1 MKFKFGL
8 LMLFLLSALALLPV
22 LAQNGATNTVSF
34 NGFSF
39 NFDSSLGENVNIS
52 QYPGD
57 PVDLEQPGGPDAPH
71 TQFLLYKEQP
81 APESLFDAPVGI
93 RVYRTTDLA
102 NYPALQDN
110 VVWLQTLLT
119 DRSDLAPSMVVVQ
132 GDNSVSSELPYLPVQ
147 PASQVIRARAQYID
161 TGAVSGLS
169 YITVYRQDASP
180 FLNNEFVYTFQG
192 LSADG
197 MYYVSAIFRLT
208 TDLFPET
215 LEPNFDYEAFIA
227 GINDYLTQSVTQLNA
242 ATPENFTPSLTTFDA
257 VVQSFAFIG
266 APQTV
271 NPSQADP
278 TALPEITAE
287 ANTDPTLGGLAGVTW
302 TLLTYSGSDAPQPVI
317 VEAPIT
323 VVFTEEGMSGSG
335 GCNSYGGIFQ
345 YDNNNL
351 TFSDI
356 FSTQIAC
363 AEPILAQEM
372 AYFLALSTARTYEII
387 DDQLQI
393 FYEGGVLTFT
403 SGTTSI

>member
-1 MKFKFGL
+1 MKFKSGL
-8 LMLFLLSALALLPV
+8 LVLFILSIFV
-22 LAQNGATNTVSF
+22 LFPAMAQNGATNTVSF

-39 NFDSSLGENVNIS
+39 NFDSSLGTNVNIS

-57 PVDLEQPGGPDAPH
+57 PIDLEQPGGPDAPH
-71 TQFLLYKEQP
+71 TQFLLYNEQP

-110 VVWLQTLLT
+110 VVRLQTLLT
-119 DRSDLAPSMVVVQ
+119 DRSDLAPSMAMVA
-132 GDNSVSSELPYLPVQ
+132 GDNSTGSELPYLPVQ
-147 PASQVIRARAQYID
+147 PAAQVIRARAQYVD
-161 TGAVSGLS
+161 TGVFSGLS

-215 LEPNFDYEAFIA
+215 LEPNFDYEAFIT
-227 GINDYLTQSVTQLNA
+227 GINDYLTQSVMQLNA
-242 ATPENFTPSLTTFDA
+242 ATPENFTPSLTTFDG
-257 VVQSFAFIG
+257 VVQSFALAG

-271 NPSQADP
+271 NPANP
-278 TALPEITAE
+278 TPLPEATSE
-287 ANTDPTLGGLAGVTW
+287 ANADATLGGLAGVTW
-302 TLLTYSGSDAPQPVI
+302 TLLTYGGSDAPQPVI

-372 AYFLALSTARTYEII
+372 AYFSALSTARTYEII

-403 SGTTSI
+403 SGTPSI